1 MLGVLCCFVGVLGAV
16 EPLVQS
22 PRGLPA
28 VPASTSACLLLAHR
42 MLSAVM
48 PLASTMVWLQLRL
61 QLMLRSAPAAA
72 ASTKSLEECAHSCSR
87 TSAPPTSASAHR
99 MSSSCAATALIAEQQ
114 AASAR
119 SCLEH
124 AHACTRATPP
134 PASMMAWRSA
144 ALPAGER
151 GGGASVTRHKRGEGL
166 RAHRLRRSWR
176 SWRPRPPAC
185 GFPRCERTK
194 MPVS

>member
-1 MLGVLCCFVGVLGAV
+1 
-16 EPLVQS
+16 
-22 PRGLPA
+22 
-28 VPASTSACLLLAHR
+28 
-42 MLSAVM
+42 M

-119 SCLEH
+119 SCLEQ

-134 PASMMAWRSA
+134 PAAMLAWRA
-144 ALPAGER
+144 AAVPAGKR
-151 GGGASVTRHKRGEGL
+151 GGGASVTRHKRGKGCVRTVFGDLGEAGGGGL
-166 RAHRLRRSWR
+166 QHVAFHAVSAPKCQCLERKRPKVRRS
-176 SWRPRPPAC
+176 
-185 GFPRCERTK
+185 GERGGEE
-194 MPVS
+194 VRGGGGEEVRGGGGEHGVGAGGVA